1 MPKLL
6 LVDDDENLLN
16 TVQDWFKA
24 QNFEVDI
31 VSNGREG
38 LERLKFYKYDLVIL
52 DWGMPDMSGI
62 EVCRAY
68 RTEGGETPVLML
80 TGQDKIE
87 HKETGFS
94 AGADDYLTKPFSLRE
109 LAARVRALLRRP
121 STYTSEKLQVGT
133 IYIDSGARKVVREGK
148 DIDLAPREFSLLEF
162 LMRHADQVFSD
173 EAILDRVWPSS
184 SDASS
189 ETLRTCIKKL
199 RRKIDVEGKA
209 SIIKNVAG
217 VGYRF
222 DSEQAE

>member
-1 MPKLL
+1 LPKLL

-62 EVCRAY
+62 DVCRAY

-133 IYIDSGARKVVREGK
+133 IFIDSGARKVVRNGK

-199 RRKIDVEGKA
+199 RRKIDIEGQA

-222 DSEQAE
+222 DSEQA

>member
-1 MPKLL
+1 LPKLL

>member
-62 EVCRAY
+62 DVCRAY

-133 IYIDSGARKVVREGK
+133 IFIDSGARKVVRNGK

-199 RRKIDVEGKA
+199 RRKIDIEGQA

-222 DSEQAE
+222 DSEQA

>member
-1 MPKLL
+1 LPKLL

-52 DWGMPDMSGI
+52 DWGMPDMTGI
-62 EVCRAY
+62 DVCRAY

-133 IYIDSGARKVVREGK
+133 ICIDSGARKVVRSGK

-199 RRKIDVEGKA
+199 RRKIDLEGQP

-222 DSEQAE
+222 DSEQA